1 MIMITTRFGGL
12 NCLVA
17 FTGLVL
23 MTMGGMASERFDL
36 RKSATGAWLSG
47 TELKE
52 HVEQIDSL
60 VDAGLKEQGVVPNAM
75 TSDPIFLRRAY
86 LDITGRIPTLEQA
99 AEFLQTQSAT
109 KRRDLI
115 DRLIQSEGN
124 VSREFNYWAD
134 LLRIQSRLRNAPA
147 GPYLDWI
154 KDSIRE
160 NRPYDEMVRELI
172 SAEGYVW
179 DNGAAGYYL
188 RDAGMPLDHM
198 ANTFQVFLGTQLV
211 CAQCHDHPYDEF
223 TQIDYYQQAA
233 YIFGVKTT
241 DREISQQYRKLGRKK
256 KSEVDPDTQR
266 MARQMIR
273 PLRYRVN
280 ETNSKLRLPDDYQY
294 DDAKP
299 KSVVEPD
306 TIFGDSIE
314 LGPDESPRDGYAKW
328 LTSPENPR
336 FATVIAN
343 RLWKRSMG
351 VGLIEPVDDLSDG
364 YSASHPQLMTYLS
377 ELIVDLNFDTR
388 AYLKVLYNTR
398 AYQRMANRDEWDS
411 SEPYYFAGPLLRRM
425 RAEELWDSFAGLV
438 VQDLDERSGNSSQN
452 TRYSEAKEL
461 VGMEP
466 DAILKIAEDRAK
478 VAKKRTEL
486 QAQQREL
493 RKQLQAAQANKRSR
507 RVRALRDEQNALS
520 KKIRMLGQN
529 RGGRNRG
536 SDANDPRWKG
546 LPRELVRASETVSP
560 APPRHFLRQFGQSD
574 RETIENANDEANV
587 PQILTLLNGPLYEML
602 SKPNSVFRQAYEGA
616 GNAEQLLN
624 RIYLTLLTRFPS
636 ELERQQLLP
645 ALRNDP
651 QGATEDLIWSLLNTR
666 QFAFVQ

>member
-1 MIMITTRFGGL
+1 M
-12 NCLVA
+12 VA
-17 FTGLVL
+17 LAGLVL
-23 MTMGGMASERFDL
+23 MALGGEASERFGST
-36 RKSATGAWLSG
+36 KASAGTRLTGAA
-47 TELKE
+47 LKD
-52 HVEQIDSL
+52 HVEHIDSL
-60 VDAGLKEQGVVPNAM
+60 VDAGLKEQGIVPNAM
-75 TSDPIFLRRAY
+75 SPDPIFLRRAY
-86 LDITGRIPTLEQA
+86 LDIMGRIHTLEEA
-99 AEFLQTQSAT
+99 ATFLQTQSAT

-160 NRPYDEMVRELI
+160 NRPYDEMVRALI

-233 YIFGVKTT
+233 YIYGVKTT
-241 DREISQQYRKLGRKK
+241 DREVAQQYRKLSRRKQDGI
-256 KSEVDPDTQR
+256 DPDTQR

-306 TIFGDSIE
+306 TIFGDPIE
-314 LGPDESPRDGYAKW
+314 LGPGESPRDGYAKW
-328 LTSPENPR
+328 LTSSENPR

-364 YSASHPQLMTYLS
+364 YSASHPQLMAYLS
-377 ELIVDLNFDTR
+377 ELIVDLDFDIR

-398 AYQRMANRDEWDS
+398 TYQRMANREEWDS

-438 VQDLDERSGNSSQN
+438 VPDLDERPGNTSQN

-466 DAILKIAEDRAK
+466 EAILEIAEDRAK

-493 RKQLQAAQANKRSR
+493 RKQLQAAQANQRSR
-507 RVRALRDEQNALS
+507 QVRALREEQNLLS

-529 RGGRNRG
+529 RVRRNRG
-536 SDANDPRWKG
+536 ADVNDPRWKG

-587 PQILTLLNGPLYEML
+587 PQILTLLNGPLYETL
-602 SKPNSVFRQAYEGA
+602 KKPNSVYRQVYEGA
-616 GNAEQLLN
+616 GNADQLLN

-636 ELERQQLLP
+636 EQERQQLLP
-645 ALRNDP
+645 ALRSDP
-651 QGATEDLIWSLLNTR
+651 QGATEDLTWALLNTR